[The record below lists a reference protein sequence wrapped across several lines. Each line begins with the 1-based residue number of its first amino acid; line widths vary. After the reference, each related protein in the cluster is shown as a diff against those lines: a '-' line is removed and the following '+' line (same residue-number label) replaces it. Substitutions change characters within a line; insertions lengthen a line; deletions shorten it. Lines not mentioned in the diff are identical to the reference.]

1 MDLGAGGEGDA
12 FGGLMAGFERFGA
25 RLTVILIP
33 EYQKEEEEEKEDE
46 KKYEIKIGILKSASD
61 ASRTLLLRFR
71 GRGFE
76 LLAPSS

>member
-12 FGGLMAGFERFGA
+12 FGGLAGFERFGA

-33 EYQKEEEEEKEDE
+33 EYQKEEEEKEDE